1 MDNLLKKIKEL
12 EREAQWLKME
22 EAKEKLIPSL
32 QPLLRH
38 WSLEKRQPECLSPPR
53 PTAARS
59 LKILESGLGAFP
71 PARDRPFELEEPFEG
86 DGDGN
91 WLAAFKTEAGPWTGR
106 KLVVL
111 SLFDGIGGI

>member
-71 PARDRPFELEEPFEG
+71 PARDRPFELEVL
-86 DGDGN
+86 
-91 WLAAFKTEAGPWTGR
+91 LAER
-106 KLVVL
+106 LVHFSCARVV
-111 SLFDGIGGI
+111 GAV